1 MWQGSVLGSRDTA
14 GSQTDEV
21 LVSRGL
27 HVGGRMSHRKIE
39 KKN

>member
-21 LVSRGL
+21 LASWGL
-27 HVGGRMSHRKIE
+27 YVGRRMSHRKIE